1 MPEKKDKNLVEEE
14 QKEPEEEE
22 VKLPDIYKTLVIT
35 LTQFGIREVKA
46 RGIVELFMSYDEKNF
61 AKLDDIMRLAGIASN
76 TRQLVLEKW
85 ANLVG
90 VKPEEIPKLIEQQ
103 RKTQVEEAKQEPTP
117 TEIKEEKE
125 KSIQD
130 IERIVEDMNAKMLEQ
145 MKSQLALATL
155 AQRLQALGIDPAQ
168 FGIIIPTK
176 KKEEENDDDPVGEFE
191 FPPGSGQMLKMR
203 HSKYAKLMIEWNAKQ
218 GEKVKKETE
227 DEEDPIDEFEYPP
240 GSGKFLKMRTS
251 KYARLITEWNAV
263 QKAKKEPEE
272 EKMVPW
278 EDPITHKI
286 VQVPASQYHYY
297 VDISRKYQEDPEKKE
312 LLRKLEDMQ
321 KKLDEKEKQDL
332 YGYLDALQK
341 KLKELENKDE
351 LEETERSI
359 KKLKE
364 TLERLGY
371 APRETSIKE
380 EALLKKLD
388 VQTEV
393 IKDAMDVV
401 KEQSKKV
408 GSVVRS
414 MAEAVTPVIQQQ
426 ASKMLQQAQISQ
438 QGQVPSAVP
447 PAQTQLTPEQL
458 AELERSLEAEGKVV
472 EDNMPKQVETKK
484 EEGNKEGAKKPKDVE
499 VK

>member
-14 QKEPEEEE
+14 QKESEEEEE

-35 LTQFGIREVKA
+35 LTQFGIKEVKA

-61 AKLDDIMRLAGIASN
+61 AKLEDIMRLAGIASN
-76 TRQLVLEKW
+76 TRQLILEKW

-90 VKPEEIPKLIEQQ
+90 VKPEEIPKLMEQQ
-103 RKTQVEEAKQEPTP
+103 RKTQVEEIKQEPTP

-130 IERIVEDMNAKMLEQ
+130 IERLVEDMNAKMLEE

-168 FGIIIPTK
+168 FGIVVPMK
-176 KKEEENDDDPVGEFE
+176 KKEEEDDDPVSEFE

-227 DEEDPIDEFEYPP
+227 EEEDPIDEFEYPP

-251 KYARLITEWNAV
+251 KYARLITEWNAT
-263 QKAKKEPEE
+263 QKVKKDTEE

-297 VDISRKYQEDPEKKE
+297 VDISRKYQEDPEKRD

-351 LEETERSI
+351 LEETEKSI
-359 KKLKE
+359 KRLKD

-371 APRETSIKE
+371 APRETSIKD
-380 EALLKKLD
+380 EAVLKKLD

-426 ASKMLQQAQISQ
+426 ASKVLQQAQMAQ
-438 QGQVPSAVP
+438 QAPTQTVVP
-447 PAQTQLTPEQL
+447 PAQSQVTPEQL
-458 AELERSLEAEGKVV
+458 AELERAMEAEGKVV
-472 EDNMPKQVETKK
+472 EDNVQKQVDTKK
-484 EEGNKEGAKKPKDVE
+484 EEGNKEEAKKNKNVE